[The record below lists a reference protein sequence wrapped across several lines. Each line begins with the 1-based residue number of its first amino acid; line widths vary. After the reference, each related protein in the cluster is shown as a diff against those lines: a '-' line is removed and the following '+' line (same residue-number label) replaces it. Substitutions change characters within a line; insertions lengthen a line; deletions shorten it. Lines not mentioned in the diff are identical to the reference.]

1 MSTDQ
6 EFWEKVAVPASR
18 VLLHVGLSNLNVTR
32 AIHNEGKSID
42 EFASDL
48 AAAVA
53 DRLLIERNR
62 RLQGHPTNVEVE
74 A

>member
-18 VLLHVGLSNLNVTR
+18 VLLYAGLNNLNVTR
-32 AIHNEGKSID
+32 AISNKEKTIA
-42 EFASDL
+42 EFAADI
-48 AAAVA
+48 AAEVA
-53 DRLLIERNR
+53 DRLLIERNL
-62 RLQGHPTNVEVE
+62 RLQGHPTNVEAE

>member
-32 AIHNEGKSID
+32 AIHKEDKTIA
-42 EFASDL
+42 EFAADI
-48 AAAVA
+48 AAEVA
-53 DRLLIERNR
+53 DRLLIERNS

-74 A
+74 V